1 VTPEELATA
10 ADPDVELATV
20 EEVANWL
27 RVSRSW
33 LYERVK
39 RNQVP
44 YVNVLGRLRFHMP
57 TLRAWVL
64 DTRQPTA
71 TVVPFRR
78 GDV

>member
-1 VTPEELATA
+1 VTPDELATA
-10 ADPDVELATV
+10 PDPDAELATV
-20 EEVANWL
+20 EEVAAWL

-39 RNQVP
+39 RNEVP

-64 DTRQPTA
+64 DSRRHGA
-71 TVVPFRR
+71 TVVPFKRS
-78 GDV
+78 DT